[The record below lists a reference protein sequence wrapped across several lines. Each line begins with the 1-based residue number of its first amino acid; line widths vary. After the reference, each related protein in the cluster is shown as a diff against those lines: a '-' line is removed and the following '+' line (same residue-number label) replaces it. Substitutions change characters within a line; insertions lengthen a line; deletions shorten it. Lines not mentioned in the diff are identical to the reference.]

1 MAVVGWHFTSKDKR
15 AAYRAQVKDYWDGA
29 RKGAAAARRSVRASV
44 FMIKESF
51 DPDAEPEQVARLE
64 NAKSFQH
71 IPCEHDPKRE
81 AAADAPVN
89 TAEEMDYVPRAAS
102 PDAQAAC
109 HMAFCGCVAQQEPG
123 DDAPEDLPPPR
134 PTRHLES
141 VADEAEARIA
151 GPAAVEAADA
161 VDVDVADA
169 EEHETLAALP
179 DPLSPGHQPDLAD
192 IYGDLGEAKLPTPK
206 NHKKPGKRWSV

>member
-1 MAVVGWHFTSKDKR
+1 MLR
-15 AAYRAQVKDYWDGA
+15 
-29 RKGAAAARRSVRASV
+29 
-44 FMIKESF
+44 
-51 DPDAEPEQVARLE
+51 DAEGRHLC
-64 NAKSFQH
+64 
-71 IPCEHDPKRE
+71 CEHDPKQE
-81 AAADAPVN
+81 APADAPVP
-89 TAEEMDYVPRAAS
+89 AEEMDYVPVADDA
-102 PDAQAAC
+102 DAQAAC
-109 HMAFCGCVAQQEPG
+109 HMAFCGCVAQQEHG

-141 VADEAEARIA
+141 VADEAEAQVA
-151 GPAAVEAADA
+151 GPADVEAADP

-179 DPLSPGHQPDLAD
+179 DPLSPGHQPDLGD